1 MAQPDKI
8 KVPVKPKPPKV
19 VVTGDVKVTVNP
31 PFVVERKS

>member
-1 MAQPDKI
+1 MAEPE
-8 KVPVKPKPPKV
+8 KVEVAVKPKPPKV